1 MELAGTKINQLTIDF
16 SLFKDLDYLISLE
29 LCSGGTGNRII
40 IKGANRICSDISVT
54 YEISRE
60 CALRAGILKENYR

>member
-1 MELAGTKINQLTIDF
+1 MELAGTKINKLTIDF

-29 LCSGGTGNRII
+29 LCSDVSEDRII
-40 IKGANRICSDISVT
+40 IKGMDRTCNILVT

-60 CALRAGILKENYR
+60 CALSAGILKENYR

>member
-1 MELAGTKINQLTIDF
+1 MELAGAKITQLTIDF

-29 LCSGGTGNRII
+29 LCSGNRII
-40 IKGANRICSDISVT
+40 IKGTNRIGSDILVT

-60 CALRAGILKENYR
+60 CALSAGILKEL